1 MNQNL
6 PVLSEQGNQFEIFN
20 YQNLGSVRTARTET
34 GDPLFCLVD
43 VCNILGIKNSSRV
56 MERLFTPG
64 VHTMNLEVQTG
75 VKADGTPAIRF
86 DDVTF
91 IDQGN
96 LFKIIFTSRKPEAQN
111 FMNWVYREVLPSIS
125 NRGYYAMPQMTE
137 MQMIHSISGEL
148 IEQKKT
154 LDEYGVTIAQHTQQ
168 INDHTRMIEIL
179 EREGYYTISGYA
191 KLKGIPITLNDARNL
206 GSMATEIC
214 IQRNI
219 SVAPVQHDRLN
230 YVHAYPFGILNEVFS
245 NAVLG
250 N

>member
-1 MNQNL
+1 
-6 PVLSEQGNQFEIFN
+6 
-20 YQNLGSVRTARTET
+20 
-34 GDPLFCLVD
+34 
-43 VCNILGIKNSSRV
+43 
-56 MERLFTPG
+56 
-64 VHTMNLEVQTG
+64 
-75 VKADGTPAIRF
+75 
-86 DDVTF
+86 
-91 IDQGN
+91 
-96 LFKIIFTSRKPEAQN
+96 
-111 FMNWVYREVLPSIS
+111 
-125 NRGYYAMPQMTE
+125 

-148 IEQKKT
+148 IEQKKI
-154 LDEYGVTIAQHTQQ
+154 LDEYGNTINQHTQQ
-168 INDHTRMIEIL
+168 INEHTRMIEIL

-245 NAVLG
+245 NAILG

>member
-1 MNQNL
+1 MNNNNL
-6 PVLSEQGNQFEIFN
+6 TNTNQGNPFAIFN
-20 YQNLGSVRTARTET
+20 YQNLGQVRVATLET
-34 GDPLFCLVD
+34 GEPLFCLID

-56 MERLFTPG
+56 MERLLPKG
-64 VHTMNLEVQTG
+64 VHTMNLLTNGGIQQ
-75 VKADGTPAIRF
+75 A
-86 DDVTF
+86 TF
-91 IDQGN
+91 VDQGN

-111 FMNWVYREVLPSIS
+111 FANWVSYEVLPSLM
-125 NRGYYAMPQMTE
+125 NKGYYNMPQMTE

-245 NAVLG
+245 NTILG

>member
-1 MNQNL
+1 MNNNL
-6 PVLSEQGNQFEIFN
+6 INVNQENQFDIFD
-20 YQNLGSVRTARTET
+20 YKNLGRVRVVRRNDGE
-34 GDPLFCLVD
+34 PLFCLND
-43 VCNILGIKNSSRV
+43 VCAILGIKNQTDV
-56 MERLFTPG
+56 KNRLSAEG
-64 VHTMNLEVQTG
+64 VDLIYLGVQTG
-75 VKADGTPAIRF
+75 VFPDGSPIMQN
-86 DDVTF
+86 VEMTF

-96 LFKIIFTSRKPEAQN
+96 LYMAIGRSRKPEAQN
-111 FMNWVYREVLPSIS
+111 FMNWVYREVLPSIA
-125 NRGYYAMPQMTE
+125 NKGYYVMPQMTE

-168 INDHTRMIEIL
+168 INEHTRMIEIL

-245 NAVLG
+245 NAILG

>member
-1 MNQNL
+1 MNNNNL
-6 PVLSEQGNQFEIFN
+6 TNTNQGNPFAIFN
-20 YQNLGSVRTARTET
+20 YQNLGQVRVATLET
-34 GDPLFCLVD
+34 GEPLFCLLD
-43 VCNILGIKNSSRV
+43 VCNILGITNNRNA
-56 MERLFTPG
+56 MNRLLPKG
-64 VHTMNLEVQTG
+64 VHTMDVLTNGGVQQ
-75 VKADGTPAIRF
+75 A
-86 DDVTF
+86 TF
-91 IDQGN
+91 VDQGN

-111 FMNWVYREVLPSIS
+111 FANWVSYEVLPSLM
-125 NRGYYAMPQMTE
+125 NKGYYTMPQMTE

-245 NAVLG
+245 NAILG

>member
-1 MNQNL
+1 MNNNNITIN
-6 PVLSEQGNQFEIFN
+6 QGNQFEIFN
-20 YQNLGSVRTARTET
+20 YQNLGQVRIQVDQY
-34 GDPLFCLVD
+34 GNPWFCLVD
-43 VCNILGIKNSSRV
+43 VCKILNLQPNKV
-56 MERLFTPG
+56 LERLNTYG
-64 VHTMNLEVQTG
+64 RNLIPVIDNMGRTQQ
-75 VKADGTPAIRF
+75 A
-86 DDVTF
+86 TF
-91 IDQGN
+91 VDQGN
-96 LFKIIFTSRKPEAQN
+96 LFMTIGRSRKPEAQN
-111 FMNWVYREVLPSIS
+111 FMNWVYREVLPSIA
-125 NRGYYAMPQMTE
+125 NKGYYSMPQMTE

-230 YVHAYPFGILNEVFS
+230 YVHAYPFGVLNEVFS
-245 NAVLG
+245 NTILG

>member
-1 MNQNL
+1 MNNNNITIN
-6 PVLSEQGNQFEIFN
+6 QGNQFDIFD
-20 YQNLGSVRTARTET
+20 YKNLGQVRVVRRNDGE
-34 GDPLFCLVD
+34 PLFCLND
-43 VCNILGIKNSSRV
+43 VCDILGIKNQTDV
-56 MERLFTPG
+56 KNRLSAEG
-64 VHTMNLEVQTG
+64 VDLIYLGVQTG
-75 VKADGTPAIRF
+75 VFPDGSPIMQN
-86 DDVTF
+86 VEMTF

-96 LFKIIFTSRKPEAQN
+96 LYMAIGRSRKPEAQN
-111 FMNWVYREVLPSIS
+111 FMNWVYREVLLSIA
-125 NRGYYAMPQMTE
+125 NRGYYNMPQMTE

-168 INDHTRMIEIL
+168 INEHTRMIEIL

-230 YVHAYPFGILNEVFS
+230 YVHAYPFGVLNEVFS
-245 NAVLG
+245 NTILG